1 MLGIVPRLILL
12 AALLAGLVVAMPSA
26 AAPVGSGKI
35 AYETETGGIYTVKAD
50 GGGLENLRTG
60 GSIRFSSPRWSRD
73 GSRIALT
80 EYSGTPG
87 QFHLHVMNQDG
98 TNDRVVATGNIF
110 LSRQPWSLDG
120 SRIAWG
126 PWGIFGD
133 LYTASAE
140 GGDVRRLTT
149 DGLRKDPPVWSSTG
163 SSLVYAAAFG
173 DPERWELFV
182 VGAEGSGQRQIT
194 SGGQG
199 IVRNVQPSW
208 SPDGTSI
215 AFLRQVDSE
224 SAIYVVRP
232 DGTELHR
239 VVETKTYGYFGAEP
253 AWSPDGSRIA
263 YTNGVNSGFS
273 RYGPP
278 PGQEVFV
285 VNADGSDERRL
296 TELAPKLVADGSPT
310 WSPDGDQI
318 VFRRDATGSLVTMN
332 PDGTCEGALTDR
344 NVVAAPSWQKLPG
357 GPPAGPKTCRA
368 VSVDASGTALGDL
381 SSIVIV
387 GTVRNEGTETLTNV
401 FVTFKAPRHD
411 LGVTSYGSDCSSI
424 PSGILCRFDR
434 LERRQT
440 RAVAALGTARRVGRD
455 QRSRDVALR
464 ADIRVTADGS
474 LVTTQRETDEVR
486 FRPGRCTP
494 SDRGRGRIDGT
505 RFPDRI
511 CGRRGADDIH
521 PWAGKDV
528 VNAGAGPDLIFS
540 KDENSDVISCGPGR
554 DLVIADRKD
563 KVSRD
568 CERVRRG

>member
-1 MLGIVPRLILL
+1 MSRTILI
-12 AALLAGLVVAMPSA
+12 ALVAGLMLAVPSA

-35 AYETETGGIYTVKAD
+35 GYAIEVGSLYTVTAD
-50 GGGLENLRTG
+50 GRPPQPLRIG
-60 GSIRFSSPRWSRD
+60 
-73 GSRIALT
+73 
-80 EYSGTPG
+80 
-87 QFHLHVMNQDG
+87 G
-98 TNDRVVATGNIF
+98 TNDRLSPPRWSPDGSQVTFTEIRPVPNPIRLWVMNAEGGNAHIVASGGAVV
-110 LSRQPWSLDG
+110 LSTQPWSPDG

-133 LYTASAE
+133 LYTASVE

-149 DGLRKDPPVWSSTG
+149 DGLRKDPPVWSPTG
-163 SSLVYAAAFG
+163 SSLVYSAAFG

-182 VGAEGSGQRQIT
+182 VGADGQGQRQIT

-199 IVRNVQPSW
+199 IVRNVQPTW

-215 AFLRQVDSE
+215 AFLRQVNSE

-239 VVETKTYGYFGAEP
+239 LVETKTYGNLGAEP

-285 VNADGSDERRL
+285 VNADGSGERRL
-296 TELAPKLVADGSPT
+296 TELAPKLVTDGSPT

-344 NVVAAPSWQKLPG
+344 NVVGAPSWQRVPG
-357 GPPAGPKTCRA
+357 GPPVGPKTCRA
-368 VSVDASGTALGDL
+368 VSVDASGTARDR

-411 LGVTSYGSDCSSI
+411 LGVTSYGSGCFSI
-424 PSGILCRFDR
+424 PTGILCRFDR
-434 LERRQT
+434 LERGQT

-464 ADIRVTADGS
+464 AAVRVSADGP
-474 LVTTQRETDEVR
+474 LVTTELETDEVR
-486 FRPGRCTP
+486 FTPARCT
-494 SDRGRGRIDGT
+494 SRDRGRGRIDGT
-505 RFPDRI
+505 RFLDRI

-528 VNAGAGPDLIFS
+528 VDAGAGPDQIFS
-540 KDENSDVISCGPGR
+540 KDENRDVVKCGPGR
-554 DLVIADRKD
+554 DRVVADVKD

-568 CERVRRG
+568 CERVRRSR